1 MANAQALP
9 PANTIF
15 GLMAEFDDP
24 SGLVAAAKRTYA
36 AGYRQ
41 IDTFSP
47 YPIEEAWEAIGQHD
61 RRLSLIVLAGGL
73 AGLLSGIG
81 LQEWVHNIAY
91 PINVAGKPLNSWP
104 QFIPVT
110 FELTILFAALAG
122 VIGMILLNGLPMPY
136 HPVFNVARFER
147 ASRDKFFLLV
157 ESTDPK
163 FDRQQTHDFLKG
175 LNPSEINEVE
185 P

>member
-1 MANAQALP
+1 MSTATVHTP
-9 PANTIF
+9 GIY

-24 SGLVAAAKRTYA
+24 TSLVQAAKRTYG
-36 AGYRQ
+36 AGYRA

-61 RRLSLIVLAGGL
+61 KRLSMIVLGGGIT
-73 AGLLSGIG
+73 GLLSGLA
-81 LQEWVHNIAY
+81 LQEWVHNLAY
-91 PINVAGKPLNSWP
+91 PMNIAGKPLNSWP

-110 FELTILFAALAG
+110 FELTILFAALSG

-157 ESTDPK
+157 ESADPK
-163 FDRQQTHDFLKG
+163 FDREQTRDFLKR
-175 LNPSEINEVE
+175 LNPTEVTDVE

>member
-1 MANAQALP
+1 MSTATVQPEGLY
-9 PANTIF
+9 

-24 SGLVAAAKRTYA
+24 SALVGAAKRTYA

-47 YPIEEAWEAIGQHD
+47 YPIEEAWEAIGQKD
-61 RRLSLIVLAGGL
+61 RRLSLIVLTGGIV
-73 AGLLSGIG
+73 GLLSGLA
-81 LQEWVHNIAY
+81 LQEWVHTIAY
-91 PINVAGKPLNSWP
+91 PINSGGKPLNSWP

-110 FELTILFAALAG
+110 FELTILFAALSG

-136 HPVFNVARFER
+136 HPVFNVARFEH
-147 ASRDKFFLLV
+147 ASRDKFFLLI
-157 ESTDPK
+157 EATDPK
-163 FDRQQTHDFLKG
+163 FDRTHTRDFLKG
-175 LNPSEINEVE
+175 LNASEVSDVE

>member
-1 MANAQALP
+1 MSIATT
-9 PANTIF
+9 PAAAIF

-24 SGLVAAAKRTYA
+24 TSLVKAAKQTYG

-61 RRLSLIVLAGGL
+61 TRLSKIVLAGGITGLL
-73 AGLLSGIG
+73 AGLG
-81 LQEWVHNIAY
+81 LQEWVHQIAY
-91 PINVAGKPLNSWP
+91 PINIAGKPLNSWP
-104 QFIPVT
+104 QFVPVT

-163 FDRQQTHDFLKG
+163 FDRLQTLNFLKG
-175 LNPSEINEVE
+175 LNPSEVNEVE